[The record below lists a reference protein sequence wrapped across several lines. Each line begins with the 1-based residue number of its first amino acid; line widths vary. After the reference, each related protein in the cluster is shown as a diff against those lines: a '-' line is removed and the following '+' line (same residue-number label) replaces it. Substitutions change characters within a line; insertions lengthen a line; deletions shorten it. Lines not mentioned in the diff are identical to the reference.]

1 MFSTGDLDT
10 RVPPS
15 AAFKMAASLQA
26 STTSGFPV
34 ILRYHHKAGHAAGRG
49 LSFSRRIIDTAMKLT
64 FVLQQLD
71 VQMTFE

>member
-15 AAFKMAASLQA
+15 AAFKMAARLQA

-34 ILRYHHKAGHAAGRG
+34 ILGIIIRLATLLAEGCHLAGE
-49 LSFSRRIIDTAMKLT
+49 LLI
-64 FVLQQLD
+64 QL
-71 VQMTFE
+71 